1 MQCQSG
7 VSLRLAGA
15 AEVLVFLTPVRV
27 FFLQICQLP
36 SLASVRFLLCRTHPR
51 GGFSVKVHS
60 CFGCS
65 LLVCGAVSC
74 CPLGERSVRISKITP
89 SS

>member
-1 MQCQSG
+1 MPVWC
-7 VSLRLAGA
+7 VTDAAGA

-27 FFLQICQLP
+27 FLPICQLP
-36 SLASVRFLLCRTHPR
+36 SLASVRFLLCRTRPR

-65 LLVCGAVSC
+65 LLVCGAVSRC
-74 CPLGERSVRISKITP
+74 SLGERSVRISKITP
-89 SS
+89 RS